1 MGPGWRAVGDTP
13 GVQITARADYAVRAM
28 VELNTAG
35 EKISAEAIA
44 ARQEIPR
51 AFLMSIL
58 AELRRAKLV
67 TSLRGPTGGWRLAVP
82 AEEVTL
88 ADVVRAVE
96 GPLARVNQQRP
107 EDASY
112 HGSAGAL
119 QLVWVALRV
128 SIREVMEQ
136 VTIAAVSEGRLP
148 EHLLELTRRE
158 DAWESRF

>member
-1 MGPGWRAVGDTP
+1 M
-13 GVQITARADYAVRAM
+13 QITARADYAVRAM

-35 EKISAEAIA
+35 TKVSADEIA

-67 TSLRGPTGGWRLAVP
+67 TSLRGSTGGWRLAVSP
-82 AEEVTL
+82 AEVTL

-96 GPLARVNQQRP
+96 GPLARVNQTRP
-107 EDASY
+107 EDAAY
-112 HGSAGAL
+112 PGSAGAL
-119 QLVWVALRV
+119 QHVWVALRV
-128 SIREVMEQ
+128 SIRDVLEQ
-136 VTIAAVSEGRLP
+136 VTIADVAAGQLP
-148 EHLLELTRRE
+148 DHVTALVRRE

>member
-1 MGPGWRAVGDTP
+1 
-13 GVQITARADYAVRAM
+13 M

-35 EKISAEAIA
+35 EKISADAIA

-51 AFLMSIL
+51 AFLLSIL

-67 TSLRGPTGGWRLAVP
+67 SSLRGPTGGWRLAVP
-82 AEEVTL
+82 AAEVTL

-112 HGSAGAL
+112 PGSAGAL
-119 QLVWVALRV
+119 QLAWVALRV

-136 VTIAAVSEGRLP
+136 VTIADIAEGRLP
-148 EHLLELTRRE
+148 EHVLQLTRRD
-158 DAWESRF
+158 DAWESRL

>member
-1 MGPGWRAVGDTP
+1 M
-13 GVQITARADYAVRAM
+13 QITARADYAVRAM

-35 EKISAEAIA
+35 AKLSADELA

-67 TSLRGPTGGWRLAVP
+67 TSLRGSTGGWRLAVP
-82 AEEVTL
+82 AAEVTL

-96 GPLARVNQQRP
+96 GPLARVNQNRP

-112 HGSAGAL
+112 PGSAGAL

-128 SIREVMEQ
+128 SIRDVLEQ
-136 VTIAAVSEGRLP
+136 VTIAEVADGRLP
-148 EHLLELTRRE
+148 EHVLSLSQRD

>member
-1 MGPGWRAVGDTP
+1 MGDTS

-35 EKISAEAIA
+35 TKVSADAIA

-67 TSLRGPTGGWRLAVP
+67 TSLRGSTGGWRLALP
-82 AEEVTL
+82 AEEITL

-112 HGSAGAL
+112 PGSAGPL

-128 SIREVMEQ
+128 SIRDVMEQ
-136 VTIAAVSEGRLP
+136 VTIAAIATGELP